1 MAGEVDDLVRKLE
14 EGKLSP
20 QEVLEE
26 MKRRK
31 LHHHQN
37 EPFPGFFVVS
47 GMIVWSVL
55 WFLPVLA
62 EIFDLGIAKIPSI
75 EIPVEVTY
83 LASIPLVIL
92 TPPLFYAAYRRA
104 KNSVTGDENIILVK
118 DGAYGIVRHPA
129 FLAALILV
137 IVLPIILASEI
148 PFTLFTVLGIITIF
162 IALYL
167 QALNEEKVNIRKWGD
182 EYRRYMEEVPR
193 INFILGLWRWTKKR
207 GGEVVRS
214 NGKNITPSSLQ
225 RDKG

>member
-1 MAGEVDDLVRKLE
+1 MAGEVDDLVKKLE

-31 LHHHQN
+31 LLHHQN
-37 EPFPGFFVVS
+37 EPFPGFFSVP
-47 GMIVWSVL
+47 GMIAWGVL

-75 EIPVEVTY
+75 EIPVEVAY
-83 LASIPLVIL
+83 LASILLVIL
-92 TPPLFYAAYRRA
+92 TPLLFYSAYLRT

-118 DGAYGIVRHPA
+118 GGAYGIVRHPA
-129 FLAALILV
+129 FLAGLILV
-137 IVLPIILASEI
+137 TVLPIILASKI
-148 PFTLFTVLGIITIF
+148 PFTLFTVLGIIAFF

-193 INFILGLWRWTKKR
+193 INFIVGVWKWIKR
-207 GGEVVRS
+207 R
-214 NGKNITPSSLQ
+214 
-225 RDKG
+225 